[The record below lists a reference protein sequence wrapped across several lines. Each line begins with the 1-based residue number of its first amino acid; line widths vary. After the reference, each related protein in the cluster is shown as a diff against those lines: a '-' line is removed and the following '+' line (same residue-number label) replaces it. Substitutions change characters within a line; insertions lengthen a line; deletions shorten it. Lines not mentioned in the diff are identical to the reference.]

1 MTVRFTDL
9 KTRILTLALVSL
21 FIPCLNAQREMPEE
35 LETGTLEEQYQYL
48 EDRTRI
54 YQDFRAIRE
63 DMFQKI
69 MENSNDSL
77 DFQKNRVQEL
87 RGELRGLENRHS
99 SVQQELSTTQEDR
112 DEAIKNRDQLVLL
125 GIPMAK
131 QLYNSI
137 VWIII
142 IGLAVLSVILFLTAR
157 RSVSTAKYYRNDL
170 EELKEEYEA
179 HRKSAREK
187 YEQVVVKHH
196 KELQKLKGR

>member
-1 MTVRFTDL
+1 MSYRIT
-9 KTRILTLALVSL
+9 TRKQKLLTLLL
-21 FIPCLNAQREMPEE
+21 FILPFVNLHAQDMPEE
-35 LETGTLEEQYQYL
+35 LQTGTLGEQFKYL

-54 YQDFRAIRE
+54 YQNYRAIRE
-63 DMFQKI
+63 DMFQQI

-77 DFQKNRVQEL
+77 IYQKGEVTRL
-87 RGELRGLENRHS
+87 RGELQDLENRHAG
-99 SVQQELSTTQEDR
+99 VQEELNRTQDEK
-112 DEAIKNRDQLVLL
+112 DEAIRNRDQLVFL

-142 IGLAVLSVILFLTAR
+142 IGLSALSVILFLTAK
-157 RSVSTAKYYRNDL
+157 RSVSSAKNCRRDL

-187 YEQVVVKHH
+187 YEQAVVKHH
-196 KELQKLKGR
+196 KELQKLKGN